1 MLKSSLCESSD
12 PYILVKG
19 TIIVVRAGADEA
31 GRAADR
37 KNCQSILKNYAPFTD
52 CVNEIFNAQVDNVKD
67 VYVVMLIYNLRE
79 YSDNY
84 SKTSV
89 S

>member
-12 PYILVKG
+12 AYILVKG

-37 KNCQSILKNYAPFTD
+37 KYSQSILKNYAPFTV

>member
-12 PYILVKG
+12 AYILVKG
-19 TIIVVRAGADEA
+19 TIIVARAGADEA

-37 KNCQSILKNYAPFTD
+37 KNSQSILKNYAPFTD
-52 CVNEIFNAQVDNVKD
+52 YVNEIFNAQVDNVKD